1 MNTTLLPY
9 DSYVKHESR
18 VIEQFLKSFPFRDL
32 QPMQKESIKG
42 ILEYHARYSSYN
54 TGDIVASRGGYG
66 ESALFVLSGSVNVVY
81 DRKSENR
88 IPDSGPGRKAPKWKT
103 FFRSFAKLWTNP
115 RLPEVRDYPRNG
127 HSSLPWIGGAAHR
140 VKRQLNAK
148 EAQTILDKNEHSSF
162 EAGEFIGGIPAVTR
176 SAHNGIII
184 ANGKGK
190 LKVLEIRLPGLRR
203 MYSLH
208 PLFRE
213 IADDTYRKRRM
224 NEVLNGNP
232 LFKAM
237 NEKEILEI
245 KQEIRFESYGEV
257 YSQKEVS
264 FKLTQRS
271 LENLRKEGFQKDIIK
286 DVRPLLD
293 QEFAEETKLV
303 DAVKE
308 KIGIEFTNEHKR
320 IILKHTKKE
329 SIIIREGE
337 PTNGFIVILNGFVRV
352 AKEYGKGHRTIRYL
366 RKGQAYGLE
375 EIKHNMR
382 SARNKQVPF
391 QFTLL
396 ASGCVDI
403 MIIPIGM
410 MEKKVLCKLRDQ
422 DLATLPKDLFPSLD
436 SDAQTDDKPSKNNN
450 VSHEISDEMLEFIA
464 EYDYTIGTSVMM
476 INLDRCVRCDSCVIA
491 CAASHEGNP
500 RFVRDGPR
508 IGKYMVPN
516 ACHHCAD
523 PACMNSCPSGSIHR
537 DVKGPVFLD
546 ERTCQTFLMC
556 EYSCKWGNIRE
567 VPIRNSQGTVIMG
580 DNKEPMVHP
589 TKCDLCQEEI
599 GGTICERA
607 CPYGALKRIDMT
619 GDLEPLQRWMK

>member
-1 MNTTLLPY
+1 MSTTLSPY
-9 DSYVKHESR
+9 DSNVKQESGA
-18 VIEQFLKSFPFRDL
+18 IEQFLKFFPFRDL
-32 QPMQKESIKG
+32 QPWQKDSIKG
-42 ILEYHARYSSYN
+42 ILEYHARCSSYN
-54 TGDIVASRGGYG
+54 TGDIVARSGAYG
-66 ESALFVLSGSVNVVY
+66 ESALFVLSGSAHVVY
-81 DRKSENR
+81 GLKAENR
-88 IPDSGPGRKAPKWKT
+88 IPDS
-103 FFRSFAKLWTNP
+103 SC
-115 RLPEVRDYPRNG
+115 NG
-127 HSSLPWIGGAAHR
+127 YSSLPWIGRATHQ
-140 VKRQLNAK
+140 VKHQLNSK
-148 EAQTILDKNEHSSF
+148 EVQTILDKNEHSSF
-162 EAGEFIGGIPAVTR
+162 EASEFIGGIPAVTR
-176 SAHNGIII
+176 SARNGLII
-184 ANGKGK
+184 ANGK
-190 LKVLEIRLPGLRR
+190 LKVLDIRLPGLRR

-213 IADDTYRKRRM
+213 FADDTYRERRM
-224 NEVLNGNP
+224 NEVLKGNP

-245 KQEIRFESYGEV
+245 KQEIQFESYGEV
-257 YSQKEVS
+257 YSQNEVN
-264 FKLTQRS
+264 FKLTKRS
-271 LENLRKEGFQKDIIK
+271 LENLRKEGFQRDIVM
-286 DVRPLLD
+286 DVGSLLD

-308 KIGIEFTNEHKR
+308 KIGVELFNEHKR

-337 PTNGFIVILNGFVRV
+337 PAYGLIVVLNGFVRV

-366 RKGQAYGLE
+366 REGQAYGLE

-382 SARNKQVPF
+382 SARDKQVPF

-396 ASGCVDI
+396 TSGCVDI
-403 MIIPIGM
+403 MIIPIEM
-410 MEKKVLCKLRDQ
+410 MEKNVLCKLKDQ
-422 DLATLPKDLFPSLD
+422 DLATLPKDLFLSLV
-436 SDAQTDDKPSKNNN
+436 SDAQTDDKRSKTTDI
-450 VSHEISDEMLEFIA
+450 SHEIDDEMLDFIA

-508 IGKYMVPN
+508 IGKYMFPN

-546 ERTCQTFLMC
+546 VRTCQTFQMC
-556 EYSCKWGNIRE
+556 QYSCKWGNIRE
-567 VPIRNSQGTVIMG
+567 VPIRNSQGAVIMG
-580 DNKEPMVHP
+580 DNKEPIVQP

-619 GDLEPLQRWMK
+619 GDLEPLQRWIKC